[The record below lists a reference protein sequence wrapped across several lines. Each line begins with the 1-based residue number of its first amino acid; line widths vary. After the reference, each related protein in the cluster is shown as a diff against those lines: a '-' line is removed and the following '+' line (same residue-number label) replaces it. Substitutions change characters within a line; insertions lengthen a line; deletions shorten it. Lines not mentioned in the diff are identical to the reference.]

1 MHSSPNRLAVSVA
14 QLASP
19 KGRHMIL
26 DSRFWIL
33 DCGLKEHESHCRK
46 RRSGESGSS
55 SIAVMSALR
64 VCLCSCS
71 SPRVKGDSHQILRT
85 QRVQVTVASLRFFR
99 SSTGPNRAFEPQS
112 LGRVRDPVRIAEG
125 PTHDFGF
132 SILDFG
138 LRTEATRVSLPEALR
153 SGESGTAPNVMA
165 QHRCSDLS
173 PPVSENAVA
182 IGECGESGRCL
193 RRL

>member
-1 MHSSPNRLAVSVA
+1 MPRNREEADLFFCSVTPLQNVRNEKLEMPLHKGGRRQPPNLENRIWEVQGDSHQVSRIGSGEPREYKSTWQAYDSFFGLPRSRTVHSSPNRLAVSVT

-46 RRSGESGSS
+46 CRSGESGSS

-71 SPRVKGDSHQILRT
+71 SPM
-85 QRVQVTVASLRFFR
+85 
-99 SSTGPNRAFEPQS
+99 SSRAP
-112 LGRVRDPVRIAEG
+112 
-125 PTHDFGF
+125 
-132 SILDFG
+132 
-138 LRTEATRVSLPEALR
+138 
-153 SGESGTAPNVMA
+153 
-165 QHRCSDLS
+165 
-173 PPVSENAVA
+173 
-182 IGECGESGRCL
+182 
-193 RRL
+193 